1 MCYLRKLHECGALH
15 VYPYCVDVGT
25 FECCGQNLCGG
36 EDEHEGSCT
45 DRHIVEK
52 LDCGHEGC
60 NYYGG
65 ACLSY
70 ENEKASKE
78 ALKSMVGNVD
88 GKKRKRE
95 IERVEELEF
104 NLKRARNA
112 CSA

>member
-1 MCYLRKLHECGALH
+1 MANRLGANICEKCATLGNCDECGALH

-70 ENEKASKE
+70 ENEKASK
-78 ALKSMVGNVD
+78 
-88 GKKRKRE
+88 
-95 IERVEELEF
+95 VEKESVKGDIASIYIYLSGHGS
-104 NLKRARNA
+104 NQK
-112 CSA
+112 